1 MTKLNYGGQAV
12 LEGVMMRGE
21 REYAVCVRNPAG
33 EIVCHHAPLP
43 PAIYRSRILKWPFL
57 RGLVM
62 LWDSLGL
69 GLRALTWSADVALGA
84 QEQDQ
89 ASSFSGALGWG
100 TIAFALAFGVGLFV
114 LLPMFLVSL
123 VDRYLTSSVLSNL
136 VEGLVRLGLFLAY
149 LWAIGFLPDIRRVFA
164 YHGAEHKTIN
174 AYEHG
179 AALTPEGVAPYPK
192 AHTRCGTAFLLIV
205 LVIFVLL
212 STLMGRP
219 PLVWRILSRIALIPV
234 VAGLAYEVL
243 KVTAK
248 YYERSALVRLLVA
261 PSLALQ
267 SLTTREPAPEMLEVS
282 IAALHHVLQAEGLLE
297 PPTPGNAPAEA
308 ASILTQ
314 EVSRP

>member
-1 MTKLNYGGQAV
+1 VTKLNYGGQAV
-12 LEGVMMRGE
+12 IEGVMMRGE

-33 EIVCHHAPLP
+33 QIVTHQAPLP
-43 PAIYRSRILKWPFL
+43 PAVYRSRILKWPFL

-84 QEQDQ
+84 EGQEQQ
-89 ASSFSGALGWG
+89 ASFSGALGWG
-100 TIAFALAFGVGLFV
+100 TIALALLFGVGLFF

-123 VDRYLTSSVLSNL
+123 VDRHLSSSLLSNL

-149 LWAIGFLPDIRRVFA
+149 LWAIGFMPDIRRVFA

-179 AALTPEGVAPYPK
+179 AALTPAGVRPYPR

-205 LVIFVLL
+205 LVIFVIL

-219 PLVWRILSRIALIPV
+219 PLLWRILSRIILIPI
-234 VAGLAYEVL
+234 VAGVAYEVL
-243 KVTAK
+243 KLTAK
-248 YYERSALVRLLVA
+248 YYERSAWVRLLVA

-267 SLTTREPAPEMLEVS
+267 SLTTREPSAEMLEVS
-282 IAALHHVLQAEGLLE
+282 IAALCQILRSEGLAEE
-297 PPTPGNAPAEA
+297 PAAGAPGERA
-308 ASILTQ
+308 LTT
-314 EVSRP
+314 EKEG